1 MRAIS
6 TILTISTVST
16 TVEMVQPQAENY
28 KPANTVNY
36 TSLRFFSL
44 AYKTMNPCFSLYTFN

>member
-1 MRAIS
+1 MRA
-6 TILTISTVST
+6 ISTVST

-44 AYKTMNPCFSLYTFN
+44 AYKTINPCFSLYTFN